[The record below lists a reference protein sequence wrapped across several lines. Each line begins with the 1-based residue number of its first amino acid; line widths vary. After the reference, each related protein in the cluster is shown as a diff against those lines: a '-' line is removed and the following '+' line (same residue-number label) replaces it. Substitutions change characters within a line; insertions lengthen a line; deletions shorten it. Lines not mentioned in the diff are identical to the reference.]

1 MEYYFEP
8 LSDLSLRIEKRENEI
23 GKKFDD
29 LQRQN
34 RLLMAKILLMENEK
48 ILQDSNEI
56 QVQEQQ
62 KDSEIITKE
71 NVHNLFFIFS
81 GYVWGF
87 DMKLFLQ
94 WWSFW
99 KIETEEA
106 VVSIIPETQRE
117 TIDKISELLNAE
129 SSNEIGMSEKA
140 YYPSH
145 L

>member
-1 MEYYFEP
+1 MDLLNRALEQVIDQLVTQKISNLKLEIENQKQTI
-8 LSDLSLRIEKRENEI
+8 LDLSLRIDKRENEI

-62 KDSEIITKE
+62 KDQEIIT
-71 NVHNLFFIFS
+71 
-81 GYVWGF
+81 
-87 DMKLFLQ
+87 
-94 WWSFW
+94 

-129 SSNEIGMSEKA
+129 SSNEIGMSVKA
-140 YYPSH
+140 YYIQVIH
-145 L
+145 

>member
-1 MEYYFEP
+1 MFGIEYYFEP

-71 NVHNLFFIFS
+71 NVRNFIFLFFLVMFE
-81 GYVWGF
+81 
-87 DMKLFLQ
+87 D
-94 WWSFW
+94 
-99 KIETEEA
+99 
-106 VVSIIPETQRE
+106 SI
-117 TIDKISELLNAE
+117 
-129 SSNEIGMSEKA
+129 
-140 YYPSH
+140 
-145 L
+145 

>member
-1 MEYYFEP
+1 LP
-8 LSDLSLRIEKRENEI
+8 DLSLRIEKRENEI

-62 KDSEIITKE
+62 KNSEIITK
-71 NVHNLFFIFS
+71 
-81 GYVWGF
+81 
-87 DMKLFLQ
+87 
-94 WWSFW
+94 
-99 KIETEEA
+99 IETEEAA